1 MTDRDELSGLR
12 AARLARGWSQA
23 EAARELAGL
32 ARTRGAPVAS
42 AASLKTLL
50 SRWENGHSVPDPQ
63 YRTLL
68 AVLYDRSIAQLA
80 LDRSGEGGSELTA
93 ALAASLAAA
102 EVQRTGMH
110 RWRQQLAL
118 ARDLDDELGAA
129 GAGELVNALVERL
142 TDTLLH
148 TVPRAARVELSGLLS
163 ESAAL
168 AGSQA
173 LDRTRHDQAWRRFD
187 LARTAA
193 AEAGRSAGAAVAVAG
208 QAAVLVDIGVPGD
221 AVQLLEETPPIPD
234 GTAQTRL
241 DAALALARAAT
252 GEQHASRLAIA
263 AAVRR
268 LLRAGADPVDR
279 SDGPPVR
286 AADLHRWQ
294 GRVLVT
300 LGDAGA
306 AEPLRR
312 ALASGLPS
320 TRHRAAVHADLA
332 IALHAGRPA
341 EAAQHART
349 ARELAAGI
357 GSARIPARLAELG
370 GPGP

>member
-23 EAARELAGL
+23 DAARELAGL
-32 ARTRGAPVAS
+32 ARTRGAPVA
-42 AASLKTLL
+42 ATASLKTLL

-80 LDRSGEGGSELTA
+80 LDRPDEGGSELTA

-129 GAGELVNALVERL
+129 GASELVNALVERL
-142 TDTLLH
+142 VDTLLY
-148 TVPRAARVELSGLLS
+148 TVPRSARAELAGLLS
-163 ESAAL
+163 DAAAL
-168 AGSQA
+168 AGTQA

-193 AEAGRSAGAAVAVAG
+193 AEAGRSVGTAVAVAG

-221 AVQLLEETPPIPD
+221 AVQLLEETPPIPA
-234 GTAQTRL
+234 GTAQARL

-252 GEQHASRLAIA
+252 GERHASRQAIA
-263 AAVRR
+263 AAERR

-286 AADLHRWQ
+286 PADLHRWQ

-312 ALASGLPS
+312 ALAAGLPS

-332 IALHAGRPA
+332 MALHAGRPA
-341 EAAQHART
+341 EAAEHART

-370 GPGP
+370 RRP